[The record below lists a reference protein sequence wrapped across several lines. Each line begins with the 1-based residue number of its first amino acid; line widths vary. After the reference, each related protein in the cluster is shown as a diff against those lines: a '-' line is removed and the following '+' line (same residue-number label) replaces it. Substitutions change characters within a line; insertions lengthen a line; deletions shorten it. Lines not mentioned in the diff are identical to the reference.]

1 MAGKSISTIEED
13 MERPNVFGEWLNAH
27 AEKQNAQYRKQNK
40 KDLFIELLECY
51 NTMPIYIT
59 DPAIFSKQ
67 CATAMSQASGPEEFI
82 KMIADVKE
90 RNMADAVSYVQDS
103 LAKKGGRC
111 PGLTC
116 LVSMDSML
124 DLAGVPV
131 YEGAFESDSPT
142 LEELNPKWLS
152 YITAYFPERSEYT
165 GGLPPD
171 YLSSDEDLQSNYSES
186 SGDGEPIKPKKSQK
200 RGASRSTTGSPS
212 TSASNEGRTL
222 RNGKRTRTPDD
233 ADTVVDEAPKNK
245 RRRKGKTAS
254 NKSSNKSSS
263 SSNKGRN
270 RSSNRSNGS
279 NSSSR
284 SASPPRPASAP
295 ASVGE
300 ADLLDMGGAYPQLR
314 RSGRLNRITG
324 RRSLPPRLDLAA

>member
-1 MAGKSISTIEED
+1 MAGNSTLAIEQY
-13 MERPNVFGEWLNAH
+13 MEQMNAYMECLKAYTENKNAH
-27 AEKQNAQYRKQNK
+27 YRKQNK
-40 KDLFIELLECY
+40 KDLYLELLERY

-59 DPAIFSKQ
+59 DPAIFRGQ
-67 CATAMSQASGPEEFI
+67 CATAMSEASGPEEFVE
-82 KMIADVKE
+82 MMADVKE
-90 RNMADAVSYVQDS
+90 KNMAEAVTYVQDR

-111 PGLTC
+111 PGLSC

-124 DLAGVPV
+124 DLAGVPA

-142 LEELNPKWLS
+142 LEELNPEWLS
-152 YITAYFPERSEYT
+152 HISAYLPERSEYV

-171 YLSSDEDLQSNYSES
+171 YLSSDEDSQSDYSES
-186 SGDGEPIKPKKSQK
+186 SGDEEPGKPKKSQK
-200 RGASRSTTGSPS
+200 RGASRSNTGSLS
-212 TSASNEGRTL
+212 TSASTEGRTL

-233 ADTVVDEAPKNK
+233 ADTVVGESPKNK
-245 RRRKGKTAS
+245 RRRKGETAS
-254 NKSSNKSSS
+254 TNKSSNRSSS

-270 RSSNRSNGS
+270 RSSNRSN
-279 NSSSR
+279 SSH

-300 ADLLDMGGAYPQLR
+300 ADLLDMGGYPQLR